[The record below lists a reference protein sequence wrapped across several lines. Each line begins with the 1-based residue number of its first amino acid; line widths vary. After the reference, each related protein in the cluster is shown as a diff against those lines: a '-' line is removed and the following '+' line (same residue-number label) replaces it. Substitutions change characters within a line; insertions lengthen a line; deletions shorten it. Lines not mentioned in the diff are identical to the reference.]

1 MGLLLTLRAIDGDLA
16 GWPQESVENYRKTGA
31 RASLLYP
38 FLNVSEG
45 VTVPYRGKRR
55 RATLITA
62 RTHGCLVLIAGTK
75 SIKREGYRTYTPA
88 VEVDVEDV
96 RPGGAE

>member
-1 MGLLLTLRAIDGDLA
+1 MTLRAIDGELA
-16 GWPQESVENYRKTGA
+16 GWPQESIENYRKTGSK
-31 RASLLYP
+31 ASLLYP
-38 FLNVSEG
+38 FLSVPDGVS
-45 VTVPYRGKRR
+45 VPYRGKRR

-62 RTHGCLVLIAGTK
+62 RSHGCLVMVAGTK
-75 SIKREGYRTYTPA
+75 PMKREGYRMYTPA